1 MATPLGI
8 RIGCNSFLLQDF
20 PFKSSW
26 GFGAATAFSYFMI
39 SYNVMPSEFNPEYF
53 TTIFSNYAF

>member
-20 PFKSSW
+20 PFKRLL
-26 GFGAATAFSYFMI
+26 GFGAATAFSYFK
-39 SYNVMPSEFNPEYF
+39 STYNRMPSKFKPKDFCWN
-53 TTIFSNYAF
+53 ILI